1 MDRDLLRELVRLKLN
16 DHRLPQGRAVGFRE
30 TAGDGRACG
39 ACDAPIDR
47 KERTVLVMVSL
58 EWLSVRFH
66 VDCYK
71 VGTPSGSRYL
81 KRTASSEA
89 VHVDRLITCPP
100 RRPHASR

>member
-47 KERTVLVMVSL
+47 KERTERLA
-58 EWLSVRFH
+58 LSEK
-66 VDCYK
+66 D
-71 VGTPSGSRYL
+71 G
-81 KRTASSEA
+81 EQ
-89 VHVDRLITCPP
+89 
-100 RRPHASR
+100 